1 MDYMKMGVLGEGDFH
16 GMVER
21 AGGRR
26 FSADDSREVQPNA
39 DYLFPG
45 ALVELKIVE
54 EDGLTK
60 ENRQRKIAEIFRA
73 RQPDRPVII
82 LGPELLDATGQRAY
96 YNIMAGPIKTA
107 VKKAAKQL
115 EESRTRVGDD
125 PVRVLVLINNGYAA
139 LSHEEFK
146 EIAFKCVCHDTQKID
161 CLIAGGLYY
170 YGDRFDH
177 YFFPLLDICPVN
189 ASRPFA
195 SYENLRKEW
204 LAFGEQLATAAIF
217 GNVERTTTKLPVV
230 DLTYDLD
237 GITYVKLAPK
247 MGKPSKF
254 WVRGRPREDS
264 TGIEAWPPV
273 AETFPRLDAENW
285 RHFKDR
291 LPASD
296 FFKATYSEWIRFRD
310 EQEADLGKAEM
321 PFVPVDVAFEDCV
334 LWCKEHSRLMDSQ
347 TVCDYANE
355 LFDRKAH
362 HLIKEAADRLKSKVV
377 VPEYVLVVT
386 EEIGQDKANDL
397 SSIFRVQETIAGR
410 HESEL
415 VRNARLVHMRAL
427 ALACAYAVKLGIG
440 TVLYERDQTNAWI

>member
-1 MDYMKMGVLGEGDFH
+1 MKMGVLQEVDFH

-26 FSADDSREVQPNA
+26 FSPDDSREVRPNA
-39 DYLFPG
+39 DYVFPG
-45 ALVELKIVE
+45 AVLELKIIE
-54 EDGLTK
+54 EEGLAK
-60 ENRQRKIAEIFRA
+60 ENQRRKIAEVFRT

-82 LGPELLDATGQRAY
+82 LRPELLDDAGQRAY
-96 YNIMAGPIKTA
+96 YSAMAGPIQTA
-107 VKKAAKQL
+107 VKKAAEQL
-115 EESRTRVGDD
+115 EESRTRQGDN

-139 LSHEEFK
+139 LSHDEFK
-146 EIAFKCVCHDTQKID
+146 EIAFKRVCNDTKRID
-161 CLIAGGLYY
+161 CLIVGGLYY

-189 ASRPFA
+189 ASRPFTF
-195 SYENLRKEW
+195 YENLRKEW
-204 LAFGEQLATAAIF
+204 LAFGEQLASAAIF

-230 DLTYDLD
+230 DLTYNLD
-237 GITYVKLAPK
+237 GITYVKPAPK

-254 WVRGRPREDS
+254 WVRGRPRVDS

-285 RHFKDR
+285 RRFKDR
-291 LPASD
+291 LPASN
-296 FFKATYSEWIRFRD
+296 FFKATYSEWIRFQN
-310 EQEADLGKAEM
+310 EQEAELGKAET
-321 PFVPVDVAFEDCV
+321 PFVPVGVAFEDCV
-334 LWCKEHSRLMDSQ
+334 HWCEENARLMDSQ
-347 TVCDYANE
+347 AVCDYANE
-355 LFDRKAH
+355 LFDQKARQ
-362 HLIKEAADRLKSKVV
+362 LIKEAEDRLKSKVV

-410 HESEL
+410 HESVF
-415 VRNARLVHMRAL
+415 VRNARLVHTRAL
-427 ALACAYAVKLGIG
+427 ALACAYAVKLSIG